1 MTAMAT
7 GNRNLREQQEKDA
20 VRLLCSNLIPPETR
34 VYLVGQLAG
43 YRFAHDLTNLVY
55 EEIAAMGAVTGQQ
68 LREHLPARMT
78 NRGFPE
84 FELNHFLGRRRSM
97 NDEIE
102 KWLESLLNLIE
113 DDRTPG
119 EKALGQS
126 A

>member
-1 MTAMAT
+1 MQ
-7 GNRNLREQQEKDA
+7 L
-20 VRLLCSNLIPPETR
+20 VR
-34 VYLVGQLAG
+34 QLAG
-43 YRFAHDLTNLVY
+43 YKFTHDLSNLVY
-55 EEIAAMGAVTGQQ
+55 EEIAALGAVTGQQ

-78 NRGFPE
+78 DRGFPE

-113 DDRTPG
+113 DDRKPG